1 LDERLEKKMAEER
14 VDMLVYWMADSM
26 VVKWVGD

>member
-1 LDERLEKKMAEER
+1 LDERLEKKMVEER
-14 VDMLVYWMADSM
+14 VDMLVDWMADSM